1 MMKTWALF
9 SRVSNAF
16 SGMSQLM
23 EQNALRDQQLFLAM
37 SVLHVLGLLLAAC
50 WICFACRRVVV
61 FPLIVRLLA

>member
-1 MMKTWALF
+1 
-9 SRVSNAF
+9 
-16 SGMSQLM
+16 MSQLM

-50 WICFACRRVVV
+50 WICFACRQVVV